1 MKKGFFKLFLAVL
14 ALVMVLTVFGFAVAY
29 FGGYGAIFAGCV
41 VCGLIAPENR
51 NN

>member
-1 MKKGFFKLFLAVL
+1 MKKGFFKLFFAVFALVLVLAVCGCL
-14 ALVMVLTVFGFAVAY
+14 VAY

-41 VCGLIAPENR
+41 VCGLIAPGDR

>member
-1 MKKGFFKLFLAVL
+1 MKKGFFTLFWPVL
-14 ALVMVLTVFGFAVAY
+14 ALVMVLAVCGCLVAY

-41 VCGLIAPENR
+41 VCGLIAPDNR

>member
-1 MKKGFFKLFLAVL
+1 MKQSIFQTVLAVF
-14 ALVMVLTVFGFAVAY
+14 ALVLVLAVCGCLVAY